1 MAYRSPKQRW
11 ASLQILFKAGGI
23 VRPPPESEFN
33 ARLRAKQP
41 KNTGYARL
49 KFAVYI
55 IDFSK
60 NIQLKTS

>member
-33 ARLRAKQP
+33 ARLRGAKQP
-41 KNTGYARL
+41 KNTGCARL
-49 KFAVYI
+49 I
-55 IDFSK
+55 SPFST
-60 NIQLKTS
+60 NNA